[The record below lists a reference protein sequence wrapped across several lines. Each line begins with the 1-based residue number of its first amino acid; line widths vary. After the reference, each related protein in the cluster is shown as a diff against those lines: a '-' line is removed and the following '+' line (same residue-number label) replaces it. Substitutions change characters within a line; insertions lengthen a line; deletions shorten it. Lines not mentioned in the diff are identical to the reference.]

1 MFLEK
6 KEDIAFFN
14 RVIDDNRDL
23 EPYFTEL
30 AIWAWIYQRDKYLEL
45 IEECRAQ
52 NENGTVDIVV
62 SALQN
67 MELEPLNIS
76 HFETI
81 QEEI

>member
-6 KEDIAFFN
+6 KEDIEFFN
-14 RVIDDNRDL
+14 RVIDSNRDL

-30 AIWAWIYQRDKYLEL
+30 AIWAWIHQRDKYLEL
-45 IEECRAQ
+45 IEECKAQ
-52 NENGTVDIVV
+52 IENGTVDRVV

-67 MELEPLNIS
+67 MELEPINIA

>member
-6 KEDIAFFN
+6 KEDIEFFN
-14 RVIDDNRDL
+14 RVIDSNRDL

-30 AIWAWIYQRDKYLEL
+30 AIWAWIHQRDKYLEL
-45 IEECRAQ
+45 IEECKAQ
-52 NENGTVDIVV
+52 NENGTVDRVV
-62 SALQN
+62 SALQT
-67 MELEPLNIS
+67 MELEPINLA

>member
-6 KEDIAFFN
+6 KEDIEFFN
-14 RVIDDNRDL
+14 RVIDSNRDL

-30 AIWAWIYQRDKYLEL
+30 AIWAWIHQRDKYLEH
-45 IEECRAQ
+45 IEECKAQ
-52 NENGTVDIVV
+52 NENGTVDRVV
-62 SALQN
+62 SALQT
-67 MELEPLNIS
+67 MELEPINLA

>member
-6 KEDIAFFN
+6 KEDIEFFN
-14 RVIDDNRDL
+14 RVIDSNRDL

-30 AIWAWIYQRDKYLEL
+30 AIWAWIHQKDKYLEL
-45 IEECRAQ
+45 VEECKAQ
-52 NENGTVDIVV
+52 NENGTVDRVV

-67 MELEPLNIS
+67 MELEPINIA